1 MFGNF
6 YPYFIIADKL
16 NQQIILLHSYEYNLL
31 SYHIDNQSFY
41 NKKIDVREQN
51 FEDYFRDFIR
61 DWSKLFKI
69 LNKDTYLLSIDKNA
83 IYLISSKYL
92 EIITEYD
99 LKDDFDKCF
108 ILNNMNMIFF
118 SFNNRII
125 IYKYENGELN
135 FYKKKYCKYYE
146 KMIDIKGINE
156 KGDHILAIQ
165 KAICKYSI
173 NISRLYYIKYND
185 NLDYPFLSDDN
196 INGYK
201 DELYEF
207 YKHKYSPYESNG
219 SNNSDESDES
229 DESDKFEEFEDLDN
243 SEEYDESDDSNN
255 DDINEQFYSNYDK
268 IYKCEKENEFNFDK
282 RYIKNK
288 KIKELKKI
296 KDTKNQNKRMYKLK
310 CLKKKKIIKYKTF
323 FYDDN

>member
-31 SYHIDNQSFY
+31 SYNINNQSFY

-125 IYKYENGELN
+125 IYKFENGELN

-156 KGDHILAIQ
+156 KGDHILAIH
-165 KAICKYSI
+165 KTICKYSI
-173 NISRLYYIKYND
+173 NISIDYII
-185 NLDYPFLSDDN
+185 LN
-196 INGYK
+196 I
-201 DELYEF
+201 
-207 YKHKYSPYESNG
+207 
-219 SNNSDESDES
+219 
-229 DESDKFEEFEDLDN
+229 
-243 SEEYDESDDSNN
+243 
-255 DDINEQFYSNYDK
+255 
-268 IYKCEKENEFNFDK
+268 
-282 RYIKNK
+282 
-288 KIKELKKI
+288 
-296 KDTKNQNKRMYKLK
+296 M
-310 CLKKKKIIKYKTF
+310 II
-323 FYDDN
+323 